1 MEIQAA
7 RLVCFSPTG
16 TTKRVLRG
24 IAHGI
29 RQRPVELVDIT
40 KPAARR
46 HGLRTTDKEL
56 LVVAVPVYLG
66 RVPGLLMEWLYALDA
81 HKTPAV
87 CVVVYGNR
95 AYDDALLELRDVLAE
110 RGCVPI
116 AGAAFVGE
124 HAFSSSEIPTA
135 EGRPDRRDLNHA
147 KELGRRALEKLRSTS
162 SLDDVPRLEVPGTYP
177 YRGSTEIWS
186 VDFIDVGEACVQC
199 GLCAEECPVGAI
211 DPDDSRLIDKEKCLT
226 CCACI
231 KNCPESARTMKAGPV
246 QDAAIRLNELHGERK
261 EPVLFF

>member
-1 MEIQAA
+1 MEIQSA

-16 TTKRVLRG
+16 TTRRVLGG

-29 RQRPVELVDIT
+29 QELPVELVDIT
-40 KPAARR
+40 RPAARR
-46 HGLRTTDKEL
+46 CGLRTTDEEL

-66 RVPGLLMEWLYALDA
+66 RVPGLLMEWLHVLEA
-81 HKTPAV
+81 HNTPAV
-87 CVVVYGNR
+87 CAVVYGNR
-95 AYDDALLELRDVLAE
+95 AYDDALLELRDVLTE

-124 HAFSSSEIPTA
+124 HSFSSAEIPTA
-135 EGRPDRRDLNHA
+135 EGRPDGRDLHQA
-147 KELGRRALEKLRSTS
+147 RELGRRVLEKLRSTP
-162 SLDDVPRLEVPGTYP
+162 SLADVPRLEVPGTYP

-211 DPDDSRLIDKEKCLT
+211 DPEDSRSIDQERCLT

-231 KNCPESARTMKAGPV
+231 KSCPESARTMKAGAV
-246 QDAAIRLNELHGERK
+246 KDAAIRLNELYGERK
-261 EPVLFF
+261 EPALFL